1 MVDWNAIFMK
11 MMHSLIGLYAW
22 EFIIS
27 LDFDWAVLTGKK
39 RFRWPLVRIF
49 MRCFAD
55 VKYMKCV
62 HQIFYFAGRY
72 LLLAALVGIAVA
84 MDVSEYV
91 IATGSSI
98 LAFPRLSGNAAVGL
112 ASINLSL
119 RTIAIWSQSK
129 WIIALLILL
138 ILGHWSLIL
147 QGVLL
152 GATWAPGGCQITYSN
167 TTILSATFI
176 YSMCF
181 DFVVMCLSAYKL
193 AWVPARNGTN
203 GTHTRLIMMLFSD
216 GLIYFFIAFMSNL
229 VATTFMV
236 LNLNPTMSIIF
247 NVPAAIASTIVASR
261 VVRRLT
267 NFQISGPEIIGP
279 KKTSIIAFNG
289 ANPRGSGSNHTGI
302 HVEMDTF
309 THPSSAERYAPYR
322 PRSSLASYDV
332 DRKRVEPVIPGALA
346 ENVPECPALNQTEQ
360 AGHHYIRRWQIWSPV
375 KPNNPAGWPPVAPD
389 WAAPPVQFAWQ
400 PYDPSSVESTAP
412 REDVENYFYL
422 DVRYHDRDEEP
433 DLVFNHFSN
442 TLIDFLRMAVGGEFF
457 NPNPESPLTHLV
469 FKLDDIK
476 AHRLDARSALCNLSG
491 KELRAKAQEL
501 GRLDS
506 LSSQKTEQD
515 ARQYLEDLADHLDV
529 LVPLV
534 EKEFKPISDRL
545 ELELSYGH
553 LSFDLL
559 SYYFKKGEKYYYNYL
574 GNKMTLVLDRTRKS
588 SSFGSFSLVGH
599 GIMWDGYGYANESRE
614 VIIPH
619 YPGTKA
625 LSDLVCKIISD
636 DVHNELTERG
646 RLYSAVSGVHFKSCN
661 GRRVIIDRKGYD
673 GKEPIVPP
681 DQYIPASPGRH
692 YTSPPPPPPP
702 PPARRYHDEASSRPG
717 SPYPDDDSWG
727 AWPESIE
734 ITEDQLDLLPVNV
747 YGFDSWE
754 MFDVRNLEEIH
765 FDEDAWDHLVLNK
778 ATKALIKGLV
788 NVTKTSNTSREVFSD
803 VITGKGG
810 GLIALLHGPPGTGKT
825 LTAEAV
831 AEHLKRPLYVLSSL
845 ELSTTPATLEK
856 KLGDILRLA
865 TTWDAVVL
873 IDEADVFLEQRS
885 LHELERNALVS
896 VALRVLEYHRG
907 VLFLTTNRIQAF
919 DEAFLSRFSIA
930 VKYPELDADARLTIW
945 RNFFELAGCELWGG
959 SGRPGDGRH
968 SPDEFVRLEG
978 QEPQCYVS
986 LSDLK
991 ELAKKP
997 FNGRTIKNLVRT
1009 AQALAMSLEEPLSS
1023 EHVKVVVEAQEKF
1036 LTEFAQIKL

>member
-1 MVDWNAIFMK
+1 M
-11 MMHSLIGLYAW
+11 SL
-22 EFIIS
+22 
-27 LDFDWAVLTGKK
+27 
-39 RFRWPLVRIF
+39 
-49 MRCFAD
+49 
-55 VKYMKCV
+55 
-62 HQIFYFAGRY
+62 
-72 LLLAALVGIAVA
+72 
-84 MDVSEYV
+84 
-91 IATGSSI
+91 
-98 LAFPRLSGNAAVGL
+98 
-112 ASINLSL
+112 
-119 RTIAIWSQSK
+119 
-129 WIIALLILL
+129 
-138 ILGHWSLIL
+138 
-147 QGVLL
+147 
-152 GATWAPGGCQITYSN
+152 
-167 TTILSATFI
+167 
-176 YSMCF
+176 
-181 DFVVMCLSAYKL
+181 
-193 AWVPARNGTN
+193 
-203 GTHTRLIMMLFSD
+203 
-216 GLIYFFIAFMSNL
+216 
-229 VATTFMV
+229 
-236 LNLNPTMSIIF
+236 
-247 NVPAAIASTIVASR
+247 
-261 VVRRLT
+261 
-267 NFQISGPEIIGP
+267 
-279 KKTSIIAFNG
+279 
-289 ANPRGSGSNHTGI
+289 
-302 HVEMDTF
+302 
-309 THPSSAERYAPYR
+309 
-322 PRSSLASYDV
+322 
-332 DRKRVEPVIPGALA
+332 VEPVIPGALA
-346 ENVPECPALNQTEQ
+346 ENVPERPILNPTEQ
-360 AGHHYIRRWQIWSPV
+360 AGHHHIRRFQIWAPV

-389 WAAPPVQFAWQ
+389 SGQWGHGAPPVQFAWQ

-433 DLVFNHFSN
+433 ELVFNHFSN

-476 AHRLDARSALCNLSG
+476 AHRSAARSALCNLSG
-491 KELRAKAQEL
+491 KELKEKAQEL

-534 EKEFKPISDRL
+534 EEEFKPISDRL
-545 ELELSYGH
+545 ELQLSYGH

-559 SYYFKKGEKYYYNYL
+559 SYYFKKGEKYYHDYS
-574 GNKMTLVLDRTRKS
+574 GSKMALVLDKTRKN
-588 SSFGSFSLVGH
+588 SSFGSISLVGH
-599 GIMWDGYGYANESRE
+599 GIMWDGYDYVQESRE
-614 VIIPH
+614 VTITH

-646 RLYSAVSGVHFKSCN
+646 RLYTAVSGVHFKSCN
-661 GRRVIIDRKGYD
+661 GRRVIIDRNGYD
-673 GKEPIVPP
+673 EREPVVPR
-681 DQYIPASPGRH
+681 DQYIPASRRRRH
-692 YTSPPPPPPP
+692 ASRSPSPV
-702 PPARRYHDEASSRPG
+702 RRYNDEAYSRPG
-717 SPYPDDDSWG
+717 SPYPDDNSWD
-727 AWPESIE
+727 ALPSTR
-734 ITEDQLDLLPVNV
+734 ITEDQFYLLPVNV
-747 YGFDSWE
+747 YGFDVRRKSWE
-754 MFDVRNLEEIH
+754 MFDVRSLEEIH

-930 VKYPELDADARLTIW
+930 VKYPELDVDARLTIW

-997 FNGRTIKNLVRT
+997 FNGRTIKNIVRT
-1009 AQALAMSLEEPLSS
+1009 AQALAMSSEEPLSS